1 MLKNSTSS
9 MVELEKVS
17 TQLLGELL
25 ENQDLLVRRL
35 GLRISELTDM
45 EGQSDITSYF

>member
-1 MLKNSTSS
+1 

-17 TQLLGELL
+17 IQLLGELL